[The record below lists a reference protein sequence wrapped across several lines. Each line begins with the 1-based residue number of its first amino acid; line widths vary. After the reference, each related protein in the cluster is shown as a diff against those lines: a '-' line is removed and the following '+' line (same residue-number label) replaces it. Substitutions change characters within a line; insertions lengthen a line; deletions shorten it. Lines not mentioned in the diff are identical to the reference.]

1 MESVLRKS
9 YKLNELL
16 HILIDANFLFNF
28 CFESTWKN
36 IFMKGNKRFFS
47 CKFVGERLRKFVLYV
62 GFVARVS
69 LDLSLNRSLVDV

>member
-28 CFESTWKN
+28 CFESTWKKRY
-36 IFMKGNKRFFS
+36 MKGNKRFFP
-47 CKFVGERLRKFVLYV
+47 CKFVGENLLKFVLYV

>member
-1 MESVLRKS
+1 VESVLRKS

-28 CFESTWKN
+28 CFESGWKERY
-36 IFMKGNKRFFS
+36 MKGNKRFFS